1 MADKTIYEVGFN
13 IVPTLDAASLKA
25 RVDAIRALVTA
36 DGGAVI
42 AEGEAK
48 KIDLAY
54 EMVHVA
60 ENKRAKFTSAYF
72 GWIKFEA
79 SPAYAKAI
87 AQAMKDDQE
96 VIRFLLVKTVRE
108 DTMAPRALTEKEDEA
123 ADEAAIDAK
132 IDEVVAEVE

>member
-1 MADKTIYEVGFN
+1 MADKTIYEVGYN
-13 IVPTLDAASLKA
+13 IVPTLDATTLKA

-42 AEGEAK
+42 EEGEAK

-60 ENKRAKFTSAYF
+60 DNKRAKYTSAYF
-72 GWIKFEA
+72 GWVKFEA

-87 AQAMKDDQE
+87 ALAMKADKE
-96 VIRFLLVKTVRE
+96 VIRFLIVKTVRE
-108 DTMAPRALTEKEDEA
+108 DTMAPRAISSRCNCFTTSSCLPNDSRS
-123 ADEAAIDAK
+123 
-132 IDEVVAEVE
+132 

>member
-13 IVPTLDAASLKA
+13 VIPTLDATALKA

-36 DGGAVI
+36 DGGAII

-54 EMVHVA
+54 EMVHIA
-60 ENKRAKFTSAYF
+60 ENKRAKYTSAFF
-72 GWIKFEA
+72 GWVKFEA
-79 SPAYAKAI
+79 SPAHAKVV
-87 AQAMKDDQE
+87 AQAMKDDTE

-108 DTMAPRALTEKEDEA
+108 DTMAPRAVKEVADEA
-123 ADEAAIDAK
+123 ADEVIDAK